1 MEYVE
6 PAVAV
11 SNCLGPPIC
20 KYLRYHR
27 KLNDYVRNLKRIGDE
42 LNGKMKDIELQLKAE
57 LLQVGKVRKVEVE
70 IWMKN
75 VKAVI
80 GEAQDVETKVS
91 NGRYLCRACNGKLV
105 DEKTQEMQTLLD
117 KAPNASGTLAID
129 GPNVGLPLPTSELVG
144 EKAVRD
150 EIWQCLMREEVSM
163 IGVWGMGGVGKTTIM
178 KHIHNDLLKEPL
190 KFDKVIW
197 VTISKEFS
205 LKKLQDDIASAL
217 NLKENR
223 KDLAEEGNMVRRA
236 AVLLE
241 MLNKTGKHV
250 LILDDVWDEFS
261 LEEVGIPEPGSSNGC
276 KLVLTTRSVQVCR
289 RMGCKDIQVRPLSEE
304 EALILF
310 VNKVGP
316 NMFQNTSIKPTLKL
330 VVNECACLPLTI
342 AVVAGTLKGEDDPLI
357 WKNALKELKR
367 RIGMVEGVEAKVIER
382 LKFSFN
388 HLKDEKVRQ
397 CFLYCALYPEDFQIQ
412 KDVLIECWID
422 EGFIDEMDTRKEMQ
436 DKGHAI
442 LKRLQDNC
450 LLENAISR
458 DHGSPCVKM
467 HDALRDMA
475 LSITSTNPRY
485 LIQAG
490 LQLKR
495 LPRAE
500 EWRADIDKVSLME
513 NSISEIPEDTSPR
526 NCQLLTTLLLQG
538 NPIEMIA
545 DVFFVNMPRLS
556 VVNLSGTCIQSLP
569 NSISG
574 LKNLTALLLQG
585 CYELRHVPRL
595 WKLQG
600 LKKLDLGR
608 TKIEVVPEGTDMLV
622 NLRLKAEKVVPLG
635 KLERFQGCFQD
646 MHEFNKFV
654 SSMTMQ
660 QSKNNL
666 TNYLLQVGPTAFDLM
681 SGWDKNI
688 RINKIGSCEVELI
701 MLPFDVQNLIVSN
714 AQDSRSLTDDIPC
727 LDNAIDL
734 RVCTISNCQDMECVV
749 YLPFSSSTHPFQ
761 SLERLNLYTLPKL
774 RVVIRFG
781 SATTSI
787 LPPFPT
793 FSLLKVIYVVDCSS
807 MKTLLPHW
815 LLPNLQNLEQIL
827 VSWCT
832 QLIQILGAP
841 TSKDEENESDALI
854 KFSLPNFKM
863 LELYGLPQLVS
874 ICGKRGIMVC
884 DSLHLIYVEK
894 CDKLERIPP
903 FVPLV
908 GNGQPYA
915 YAPPSLQ
922 IKSSPEGWW
931 EWLEW
936 DHHPNFKNVLQPH
949 LIK

>member
-1 MEYVE
+1 
-6 PAVAV
+6 
-11 SNCLGPPIC
+11 
-20 KYLRYHR
+20 
-27 KLNDYVRNLKRIGDE
+27 
-42 LNGKMKDIELQLKAE
+42 
-57 LLQVGKVRKVEVE
+57 
-70 IWMKN
+70 
-75 VKAVI
+75 
-80 GEAQDVETKVS
+80 
-91 NGRYLCRACNGKLV
+91 
-105 DEKTQEMQTLLD
+105 
-117 KAPNASGTLAID
+117 
-129 GPNVGLPLPTSELVG
+129 
-144 EKAVRD
+144 
-150 EIWQCLMREEVSM
+150 
-163 IGVWGMGGVGKTTIM
+163 
-178 KHIHNDLLKEPL
+178 
-190 KFDKVIW
+190 
-197 VTISKEFS
+197 
-205 LKKLQDDIASAL
+205 
-217 NLKENR
+217 
-223 KDLAEEGNMVRRA
+223 
-236 AVLLE
+236 
-241 MLNKTGKHV
+241 
-250 LILDDVWDEFS
+250 
-261 LEEVGIPEPGSSNGC
+261 
-276 KLVLTTRSVQVCR
+276 
-289 RMGCKDIQVRPLSEE
+289 
-304 EALILF
+304 
-310 VNKVGP
+310 
-316 NMFQNTSIKPTLKL
+316 
-330 VVNECACLPLTI
+330 
-342 AVVAGTLKGEDDPLI
+342 
-357 WKNALKELKR
+357 
-367 RIGMVEGVEAKVIER
+367 
-382 LKFSFN
+382 
-388 HLKDEKVRQ
+388 
-397 CFLYCALYPEDFQIQ
+397 
-412 KDVLIECWID
+412 
-422 EGFIDEMDTRKEMQ
+422 MQ

-585 CYELRHVPRL
+585 CYELRHVPCL

-600 LKKLDLGR
+600 LKKLGLGR

-622 NLRLKAEKVVPLG
+622 NLRYLDLGVMFLKEMPTGLLSKFPHLQHLRFHLGNEKTRLKAEEVVPLG

-774 RVVIRFG
+774 REVIRFG

-863 LELYGLPQLVS
+863 LELYDLPQLVS
-874 ICGKRGIMVC
+874 ICG
-884 DSLHLIYVEK
+884 E
-894 CDKLERIPP
+894 
-903 FVPLV
+903 
-908 GNGQPYA
+908 N
-915 YAPPSLQ
+915 
-922 IKSSPEGWW
+922 SSICSPCW
-931 EWLEW
+931 EWAAICICSTFSSDQVEPRRVVGIVGVGSSSEL
-936 DHHPNFKNVLQPH
+936 
-949 LIK
+949 